1 MIGQPRVMSGSVLA
15 FADVEAE
22 MIDEEV

>member
-1 MIGQPRVMSGSVLA
+1 MIGQPRAMSGSVLA

>member
-1 MIGQPRVMSGSVLA
+1 MIRQPRVMSGSVLA